1 LQLLINI
8 GCLRPGTVT
17 QVGFR
22 QFIPA
27 ILSRIPTTFS

>member
-1 LQLLINI
+1 LDA
-8 GCLRPGTVT
+8 LRPGTVT